1 MSENRH
7 TAIVLESWPMRPGD
21 RFDEHEHDLHQLAWV
36 REGVLMVTIG
46 DRHWMLPPT
55 LALLIPAGTRHA
67 SSAMRSA
74 ATMQGIY
81 LPASMLRS
89 WTKPTVVEVDALLR
103 ELIDFLCRDDIAA
116 SSRQAAE
123 RLVPELLE
131 PAQTLT
137 IDVPMPRDE
146 RAVKI
151 ATALAEDPGDERDLA
166 GWGHAVGAST
176 RTLSRIF
183 AAETGLGFTQW
194 RSRLRLRASL
204 ELLASGESVS
214 QTAALVGFS
223 SASAYIAAFGQLTGM
238 TPGAY
243 FERVAELANSRQFM
257 ADERRNGGRTVT
269 YGD

>member
-1 MSENRH
+1 MLHN
-7 TAIVLESWPMRPGD
+7 LPMEAGE

-36 REGVLMVTIG
+36 RDGVLMVSIG

-55 LALLIPAGTRHA
+55 LALWIPAHTPHA
-67 SSAMRSA
+67 SSAMRTA
-74 ATMQGIY
+74 AHMQGIY
-81 LPASMLRS
+81 LPASMLPGWRD
-89 WTKPTVVEVDALLR
+89 PTVVGVPPLLR
-103 ELIDFLCRDDIAA
+103 ELIDHLCRDDLTA
-116 SSRQAAE
+116 SARDAAE

-131 PAQTLT
+131 PAQTFT
-137 IDVPMPRDE
+137 VDVPLPRDE

-151 ATALAEDPGDERDLA
+151 AEALSADPGDERDLA
-166 GWGHAVGAST
+166 AWGRAVGAST

-183 AAETGLGFTQW
+183 AAETGMGFAQW

-204 ELLASGESVS
+204 AHLADGESVS
-214 QTAALVGFS
+214 RTAALVGFS

-243 FERVAELANSRQFM
+243 FERMSEMAELQHVV
-257 ADERRNGGRTVT
+257 ADQRRNDGPGVT